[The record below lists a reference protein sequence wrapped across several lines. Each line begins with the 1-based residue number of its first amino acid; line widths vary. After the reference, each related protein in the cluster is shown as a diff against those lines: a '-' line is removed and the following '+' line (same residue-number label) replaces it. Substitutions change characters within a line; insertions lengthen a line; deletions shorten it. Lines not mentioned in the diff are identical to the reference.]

1 MAHDPIF
8 VTLGPE
14 GTNHHTM
21 VKAYAE
27 FRGISD
33 YAIRFVDDFR
43 DALLLVENHDV
54 DYVLI
59 CGVHPQC
66 AMVVGEGRYRHGIYL
81 MDTFISPT
89 QPLGILTRRDVE
101 TPRTLALQPATAG
114 YTDIS
119 GWPEK
124 VHVSSIMRI
133 AEGLL
138 RGEFDSGLT
147 ALKVAEAHP
156 DVLRVDCEIGSPD
169 DPWLVLGRTRVS
181 DGGLVAWKD
190 APAARVF
197 SG

>member
-1 MAHDPIF
+1 MTRNPVF

-27 FRGISD
+27 FRGLSD
-33 YAIRFVDDFR
+33 YVIHFVDDFK
-43 DALLLVENHDV
+43 DALLLVECHDA

-119 GWPEK
+119 RWPEK
-124 VHVSSIMRI
+124 SACEFHHAHRRRP
-133 AEGLL
+133 AEGRL
-138 RGEFDSGLT
+138 RQWADRFESG
-147 ALKVAEAHP
+147 
-156 DVLRVDCEIGSPD
+156 R
-169 DPWLVLGRTRVS
+169 RTS
-181 DGGLVAWKD
+181 
-190 APAARVF
+190 
-197 SG
+197 